1 MAEGVKESSVEEL
14 HTNLL
19 KGGQTYDLVE
29 EAQWETAFQTYN
41 SKVSIKCIVLSITDD
56 YQV

>member
-19 KGGQTYDLVE
+19 KFSGGAGIQRKSMNLGTQTCFLMP
-29 EAQWETAFQTYN
+29 F
-41 SKVSIKCIVLSITDD
+41 L
-56 YQV
+56 YQ